1 MQPQQRVLKELHS
14 QGLDAIVVAS
24 PENVYYL
31 SQIRLLV
38 QRLIPDRESF
48 VIMTADGKSTL
59 ITVESDADFARR
71 DAKTSAVIGYGHGQ
85 TPVEVLSRAL
95 LELGLSKAR
104 IGLESAFV
112 PTGDYWALT
121 KRMPDASF
129 VAGDGVMRGARM
141 VKAPEEVERLR
152 RAEYLTEMSVT
163 AAFAM
168 SGEGDS
174 ELEMARRIANNMTSR
189 GAEAIDFVLLSIGKN
204 STVYHLPPT
213 DYRARRS
220 EIVHLDCG
228 GSFDNYRSDLSRNV
242 GIGALRQEQIDTY
255 ARLWDVERGVID
267 QIKPGKTVREL
278 VSLYLD
284 LMKKVHL
291 TPPGKHLGHGVGLSS
306 HEYPELLPDIEQAIV
321 PGMVLA
327 IEPTTFITG
336 DARYDIE
343 DTVVVTETGCDML
356 AGALNPRSI
365 WII

>member
-1 MQPQQRVLKELHS
+1 MQPQQRVLNELHS
-14 QGLDAIVVAS
+14 QGLDAIIVAS

-104 IGLESAFV
+104 IGLESAFL

-121 KRMPDASF
+121 KRMPGASF
-129 VAGDGVMRGARM
+129 IAGDGVMRGARM

-189 GAEAIDFVLLSIGKN
+189 GAEAIDFVLLSIGVN

-267 QIKPGKTVREL
+267 KIKPGKTVREL

-284 LMKKVHL
+284 LMKKAHL

-306 HEYPELLPDIEQAIV
+306 HEYPELLPDIEQEIV

-356 AGALNPRSI
+356 AGGLNPRSI